1 MGILRI
7 GAWAMGTLAVICV
20 GALALGFLLPS
31 TWEAEASTEV
41 AAPPAALAPYLMAGS
56 GWLAWTPGPESGV
69 EPFGPETGEGSGYEW
84 DDPAYGQGTFR
95 ITSVEPDRE
104 VRYRVE
110 VEGGSIVIEGVVTL
124 EAVPDAVVP
133 GTRIHWRESG
143 DFGWNPLLSYLSG
156 RMAELQGEQLT
167 QSLRTLR
174 GIVEGD
180 REGSGGVPADA
191 EPPSNAADPGN
202 AAGPAHAT
210 DPGYAADPAHADE
223 PEDAPDSATP
233 ALLTPAGSPG

>member
-1 MGILRI
+1 
-7 GAWAMGTLAVICV
+7 MGTLAVLCLC
-20 GALALGFLLPS
+20 ALALGFLLPS
-31 TWEAEASTEV
+31 TWEAEASSEV

-124 EAVPDAVVP
+124 EAAPDAVVP

-156 RMAELQGEQLT
+156 RMAELQGEQLS

-174 GIVEGD
+174 RLVEGD
-180 REGSGGVPADA
+180 RD
-191 EPPSNAADPGN
+191 
-202 AAGPAHAT
+202 GPAEEPG
-210 DPGYAADPAHADE
+210 DPMTSHDPDNPAS
-223 PEDAPDSATP
+223 PDA
-233 ALLTPAGSPG
+233 LTPAGSPG